1 MTVNNF
7 SPQFIHEVAGS
18 VVQNVAGTV
27 NLGAEA
33 KQLLELVATF
43 GGHERTELETAV
55 HELEDD
61 GARGA
66 ERVAARGRLK
76 RFLADL
82 GNRGLGVGLDVL
94 QKYVEH
100 KVGVS

>member
-1 MTVNNF
+1 M
-7 SPQFIHEVAGS
+7 
-18 VVQNVAGTV
+18 
-27 NLGAEA
+27 NLGLEA
-33 KQLLELVATF
+33 KRLLELVATH
-43 GGHERTELETAV
+43 GGDARGELETAV

-66 ERVAARGRLK
+66 ERIASRSRLT

-82 GNRGLGVGLDVL
+82 GNRGLGIGLDVL

-100 KVGVS
+100 KVGIS